1 MFTHLHCHSWFSL
14 GEGASSPEAL
24 IAAAGARGFAAL
36 ACTDTNAVYGAVE
49 FQRVA
54 EEAGIRPIQGAHLVQ
69 GGEEC
74 VALAMDER
82 GWGALCRAITAI
94 HWAEGRKGGRAEGGE
109 TGALEP
115 GAPGGRGPGAL
126 RALRA
131 RRLRQSSHGRTR
143 RAPRE
148 PGPSRPTV
156 HLPSLR
162 PSVFPTS
169 SPTIGAASSSSPPA
183 SRFSSASS
191 PPPAPATSTPS
202 SAPAPSGTRCSPPRG
217 GSGFRRW

>member
-109 TGALEP
+109 TGALAPDAPGDLEP
-115 GAPGGRGPGAL
+115 GAPGPPTAPPPPPHTPAGPGARGRPL
-126 RALRA
+126 RGGGPHARRGTPVPRA
-131 RRLRQSSHGRTR
+131 RRSTFR
-143 RAPRE
+143 RSVLPS
-148 PGPSRPTV
+148 SRP
-156 HLPSLR
+156 PR
-162 PSVFPTS
+162 P
-169 SPTIGAASSSSPPA
+169 
-183 SRFSSASS
+183 R
-191 PPPAPATSTPS
+191 
-202 SAPAPSGTRCSPPRG
+202 SG
-217 GSGFRRW
+217 RRKD

>member
-109 TGALEP
+109 TGALAP
-115 GAPGGRGPGAL
+115 DAPGDLDRGAGDG
-126 RALRA
+126 RA
-131 RRLRQSSHGRTR
+131 RVGSAVPGDHGDSLGGRAEGRKGGRWGDGRSSTGCPGR
-143 RAPRE
+143 
-148 PGPSRPTV
+148 S
-156 HLPSLR
+156 
-162 PSVFPTS
+162 
-169 SPTIGAASSSSPPA
+169 
-183 SRFSSASS
+183 
-191 PPPAPATSTPS
+191 
-202 SAPAPSGTRCSPPRG
+202 
-217 GSGFRRW
+217 

>member
-24 IAAAGARGFAAL
+24 LAAARARGFAAL

-82 GWGALCRAITAI
+82 GGGAGRVWPTRGAHCVRG
-94 HWAEGRKGGRAEGGE
+94 AEMLVRLAREARG
-109 TGALEP
+109 LV
-115 GAPGGRGPGAL
+115 APGPAKM
-126 RALRA
+126 
-131 RRLRQSSHGRTR
+131 
-143 RAPRE
+143 
-148 PGPSRPTV
+148 
-156 HLPSLR
+156 
-162 PSVFPTS
+162 
-169 SPTIGAASSSSPPA
+169 SPLSPPA
-183 SRFSSASS
+183 L
-191 PPPAPATSTPS
+191 
-202 SAPAPSGTRCSPPRG
+202 
-217 GSGFRRW
+217 